1 MECGARGALWGI
13 GRTGCVAADRARR
26 RVAPRACARPGAAAG
41 TRQALHAPG
50 ALGQGAELYR
60 GEPRAGAHARRPHDA
75 RRVDGTDRQAAGSG
89 GALPPQRGAR
99 RLNRGRL
106 APASLEGSTMREY
119 SPLPLSPLAS
129 AARVIEPAGPGH
141 VSLDDPAFAVMT
153 DLREIHA
160 ACTSPEESVDRAQAR
175 MIERGVRL
183 LFVLDDDAA
192 IVGVITTT
200 DILGEKP
207 MRVTAARGVTHAEL
221 IVADLMTP
229 AARIDSLTFQ

>member
-1 MECGARGALWGI
+1 
-13 GRTGCVAADRARR
+13 
-26 RVAPRACARPGAAAG
+26 
-41 TRQALHAPG
+41 
-50 ALGQGAELYR
+50 
-60 GEPRAGAHARRPHDA
+60 
-75 RRVDGTDRQAAGSG
+75 
-89 GALPPQRGAR
+89 
-99 RLNRGRL
+99 
-106 APASLEGSTMREY
+106 MREY

-207 MRVTAARGVTHAEL
+207 MRATAARGVTHAEL

-229 AARIDSLTFQ
+229 AARMDSLTFQDVSQMRVGHIVATLKAIRRQHLLVSEADGKRVRGIFSATQLAGQLGMPLQTFEVARTFADIEAALART